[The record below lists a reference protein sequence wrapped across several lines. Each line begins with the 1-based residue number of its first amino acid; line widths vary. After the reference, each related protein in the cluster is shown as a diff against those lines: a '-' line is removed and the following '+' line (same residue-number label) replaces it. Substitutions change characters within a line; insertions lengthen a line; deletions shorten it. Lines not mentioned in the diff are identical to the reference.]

1 MAAGCVAEADPTP
14 LRQDLAAELAAQRAD
29 WLDLVRTPPVYLM
42 ATAVAVP
49 KGVRRRGAP

>member
-1 MAAGCVAEADPTP
+1 VAEADPTR

-49 KGVRRRGAP
+49 KGVHPTPAGER